1 MYLTGGSNH
10 ITLRGETKRNR
21 CRGQGHSAREK
32 VERANLLSPGR
43 DDPRVAGGGVKRE
56 PPDISRMHLR
66 ARERL
71 RHTILPVAARQGH
84 GRFPASPFALRA
96 TEDRSSMRVRS
107 GLYRSPHFSNDQS
120 TPHSA
125 ALHTGLRSGHTSGV
139 QDVNLF
145 PSWMTLRLTARWRRA
160 RCGSR
165 KPFFH
170 NRREMESG

>member
-1 MYLTGGSNH
+1 
-10 ITLRGETKRNR
+10 
-21 CRGQGHSAREK
+21 
-32 VERANLLSPGR
+32 
-43 DDPRVAGGGVKRE
+43 
-56 PPDISRMHLR
+56 
-66 ARERL
+66 
-71 RHTILPVAARQGH
+71 
-84 GRFPASPFALRA
+84 
-96 TEDRSSMRVRS
+96 MRVRN

-165 KPFFH
+165 EPFFH
-170 NRREMESG
+170 DRHEMESGWPNVFSESPKRCWSMGGIDINNIKN